1 MVDTSIINY
10 IEERINTSI
19 IEDSPFKHILIHDFL
34 PLEFAEKSYI
44 DLLQV
49 EKLEPDNS
57 FISDNG
63 LKREYK
69 THKTDMKEYN
79 MLMDLFSKE
88 YLLPIIESKFG
99 LNAGSLYSD
108 SSYDG
113 GGYVISPSKTYLRYH
128 VDFNFSSKLNKYRCV
143 NMILYMNKNY
153 KDEYGGQLHLLDNS
167 TKTVEKTVKPE
178 FNTAVIFLT
187 NSNTPR
193 GVSIN
198 NNFERRSIN
207 VYYYSDEP
215 LIESDC
221 VPHKT
226 IWL

>member
-1 MVDTSIINY
+1 MIDETIINY
-10 IEERINTSI
+10 IEDRINNST
-19 IEDSPFKHILIHDFL
+19 IEHSPFKYILIRDFL
-34 PLEFAEKSYI
+34 PLEFAEKSYS
-44 DLLQV
+44 DLLRV
-49 EKLEPDNS
+49 EELKPDNS

-69 THKTDMKEYN
+69 THKADINEYN
-79 MLMDLFSKE
+79 KLMDLFSKD
-88 YLLPIIESKFG
+88 YLLSIIESKFG
-99 LNAGSLYSD
+99 LKSGSLYSD

-113 GGYVISPSKTYLRYH
+113 GGYVISPCKTYLRYH
-128 VDFNFSSKLNKYRCV
+128 VDFNFSDKLNKYRCI
-143 NMILYMNKNY
+143 NLILYMNRDY

-167 TKTVEKTVKPE
+167 TKTVEKIIKPY

-187 NSNTPR
+187 NSNTPH

-215 LIESDC
+215 LHDNDR